1 MATLARSLH
10 LEGSG
15 THHGSGRC
23 SWGNG
28 VSSIVVLEDIELI
41 PVLKLEPFRFAAG
54 DRSAPSGIYED
65 MPENWYRY

>member
-1 MATLARSLH
+1 
-10 LEGSG
+10 
-15 THHGSGRC
+15 
-23 SWGNG
+23 